1 MHSDKGFQEALPMD
15 TALRR
20 TEYTPTKEA
29 AGAVANAAAES
40 DASAMWPVWL
50 ALTLFWT
57 YVTISNLLFSRTF
70 TLVQGTNS
78 AGDYFD
84 WAARLLQHV
93 LLYPVLVGAVWMSLH
108 LGWRPVWRT
117 VPVQVSLGVV
127 FASLAVPLLHVSESL
142 LHAYAMPKIGGLE
155 NDLGTAYSR
164 LFGLPG
170 QRHQL
175 LISNMLSYFTSYCS
189 AIALATGLALLQ
201 RYRESK
207 LRLATLERAWS
218 GARLAALRMQ
228 LSPHTLFNLMDM
240 IHGQI
245 GWDPPAAQSTVIQLS
260 DLLRR
265 LLSAGEREFCRLSDE
280 LHFVRLYLQL
290 QQKRFADRLQ
300 LSLPVATQLPA
311 AWVPSLILQP
321 LVENAVIHG
330 LADHTGTVAVR
341 LEVSLSNDSLLL
353 HVTNTMAVAYSPP
366 REGIGLRNVRERLAV
381 HFAGRGELQTAV
393 TNTGEWSAW
402 IRMPLLTDVPKALT
416 DVA

>member
-1 MHSDKGFQEALPMD
+1 MD
-15 TALRR
+15 TAIGRIKYAATKGLVS
-20 TEYTPTKEA
+20 TSESVASGSGAFTP
-29 AGAVANAAAES
+29 
-40 DASAMWPVWL
+40 MWPVWL

-70 TLVQGTNS
+70 TLALSTNS
-78 AGDYFD
+78 ASDYFD

-93 LLYPVLVGAVWMSLH
+93 LLFPVLLGAVWTSLQ

-117 VPVQVSLGVV
+117 IPAQVLLGVV
-127 FASLAVPLLHVSESL
+127 FASLAVPLLHVSGSL
-142 LHAYAMPKIGGLE
+142 LHAYAMPTIGGLANE
-155 NDLGTAYSR
+155 LDPAYNV

-170 QRHQL
+170 RRPQL
-175 LISNMLSYFTSYCS
+175 LIANMLSYFTSYCS

-201 RYRESK
+201 SYRESQ

-240 IHGQI
+240 IHGEI
-245 GWDPPAAQSTVIQLS
+245 GWDPPGAQSLVIQLS

-280 LHFVRLYLQL
+280 VHFVSLYLQL

-300 LSLPVATQLPA
+300 LSLPVATDMPA
-311 AWVPSLILQP
+311 VWVPSLILQP

-330 LADHTGTVAVR
+330 LANHIGTVVIR
-341 LEVSLSNDSLLL
+341 LEMSVSEDSLLL
-353 HVTNTMAVAYSPP
+353 HVTNSMATDHSPI
-366 REGIGLRNVRERLAV
+366 REGIGLRNVRERLSV
-381 HFAGRGELQTAV
+381 HFGGRGELHTAV
-393 TNTGEWSAW
+393 TSAAEWSAQ
-402 IRMPLLTDVPKALT
+402 IRMPLLSDAPKAIT
-416 DVA
+416 DLP